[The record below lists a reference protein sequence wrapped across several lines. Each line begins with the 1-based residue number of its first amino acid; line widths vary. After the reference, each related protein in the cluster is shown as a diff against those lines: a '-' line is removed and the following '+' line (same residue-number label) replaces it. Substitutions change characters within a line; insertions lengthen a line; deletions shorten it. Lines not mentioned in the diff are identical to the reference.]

1 MNESVKLS
9 NESSEKE
16 INLEN
21 VDLTNKNFRINSP
34 ISKRALFIL
43 GIDENTLYEISK
55 EEYIDNNLEL
65 KNAPLDIQNKRYEIF
80 NIRRLKSIEMAKK
93 IRNEIIHD
101 MAKKREKKYK
111 SATDI
116 FSKIDESVFLQNLPI
131 STQQLKSRIDYEFK
145 IQENLKKNHER
156 HLEIEE
162 NLQRV
167 KEEKKEEDEKKKRE
181 KEYLLEKVE
190 QNQNDIYNKYLE
202 KEEDEKK
209 KKEERLERIELRKI
223 NELEELKR
231 KQNEKNEKKM
241 KVLENK
247 EIIEQKRIEKI
258 NELKKRIETKN
269 VIEINE
275 VEPWKAEERG
285 EKERQKIERKNF
297 LREFNYRKKL
307 EEYTKTKEK
316 LLRMQEEREELLKKK
331 AEEMSEKI
339 REKEERSL
347 LCMKINAENDDI
359 KIKNIMDKNAYTDEK
374 VKKRKKLNSL
384 NLKKKFLYMNLK
396 RNDTMNNLQILEKK
410 REYERNKLIL
420 KMLDNDMKFIEMQ
433 NEKKKKKENLQ
444 SMNKQMIVKKINFI
458 KKTKLALKS
467 GKYRNSNELLTYVFN
482 DNPEPPSYQYIN
494 KTDINK

>member
-1 MNESVKLS
+1 MQK
-9 NESSEKE
+9 
-16 INLEN
+16 
-21 VDLTNKNFRINSP
+21 INSM
-34 ISKRALFIL
+34 IC
-43 GIDENTLYEISK
+43 
-55 EEYIDNNLEL
+55 
-65 KNAPLDIQNKRYEIF
+65 QN
-80 NIRRLKSIEMAKK
+80 
-93 IRNEIIHD
+93 
-101 MAKKREKKYK
+101 
-111 SATDI
+111 
-116 FSKIDESVFLQNLPI
+116 
-131 STQQLKSRIDYEFK
+131 
-145 IQENLKKNHER
+145 
-156 HLEIEE
+156 
-162 NLQRV
+162 
-167 KEEKKEEDEKKKRE
+167 
-181 KEYLLEKVE
+181 
-190 QNQNDIYNKYLE
+190 
-202 KEEDEKK
+202 
-209 KKEERLERIELRKI
+209 
-223 NELEELKR
+223 
-231 KQNEKNEKKM
+231 
-241 KVLENK
+241 
-247 EIIEQKRIEKI
+247 
-258 NELKKRIETKN
+258 
-269 VIEINE
+269 NE

-374 VKKRKKLNSL
+374 VKKRKKFNSL